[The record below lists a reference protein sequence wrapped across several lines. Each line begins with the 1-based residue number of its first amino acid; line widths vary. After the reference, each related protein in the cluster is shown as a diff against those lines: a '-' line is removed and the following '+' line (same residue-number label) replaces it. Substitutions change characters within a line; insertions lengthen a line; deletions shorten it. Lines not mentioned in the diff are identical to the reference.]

1 MVEDYRTF
9 LMPLFGLKNRSLNM
23 YISDSK
29 HLRFKNGNK
38 EKKLFEILIKSCY
51 VFFYWNAKLNNL
63 KFKCDFN
70 YFFFLG
76 GYKYKNINSVM
87 SALNKPYPPPPLPQ
101 KPPLIITWLR
111 CYSYLTIY
119 MEFHSSRPFLPSC
132 WRRSPDPVFISTDID
147 WMSKVIDFGAY
158 FFLFDVLFWYIAY
171 QFISM
176 YLCRMVR

>member
-9 LMPLFGLKNRSLNM
+9 LMPLFGYKNRSLNM

-63 KFKCDFN
+63 KF
-70 YFFFLG
+70 
-76 GYKYKNINSVM
+76 
-87 SALNKPYPPPPLPQ
+87 APNKPYPPHPLPQ